1 MPAAPPVP
9 EGGAAGGRCRVR
21 IVDSREGMVGSLE
34 GPGHY
39 DTTVRPDAPACPGPG
54 AAGTSGGGSPAH
66 DRAGPACH
74 LSNGRGMPL
83 AWAVGL
89 RLRPFSTVAPVWE
102 RTPDA
107 RCAQLDLRRAAA
119 GVRAGAGLPDGPVG
133 QVPRGVVREA
143 AGPGT
148 AADRRPSLPLVPRG
162 ERGRGLAAPA
172 DGARAGAAAAG
183 VAGRHLDDDPGW
195 PGGGAADV
203 PRPGDVLRAARL

>member
-89 RLRPFSTVAPVWE
+89 RPVATVFDRGTGMGKDSRCLLCST
-102 RTPDA
+102 
-107 RCAQLDLRRAAA
+107 
-119 GVRAGAGLPDGPVG
+119 
-133 QVPRGVVREA
+133 
-143 AGPGT
+143 
-148 AADRRPSLPLVPRG
+148 
-162 ERGRGLAAPA
+162 
-172 DGARAGAAAAG
+172 
-183 VAGRHLDDDPGW
+183 
-195 PGGGAADV
+195 
-203 PRPGDVLRAARL
+203 